1 MSADAENLLYASNG
15 WFAGKSDKWPSII
28 GFHPIGKRAL
38 YRQHIPDLAGDWLH
52 GGHEGCCGLGLSV
65 CRRSSDR
72 RAWQPPC
79 GWPCCA

>member
-65 CRRSSDR
+65 CRRRSDR
-72 RAWQPPC
+72 EEEYTR
-79 GWPCCA
+79 